1 MSDNHNEFVV
11 DLGTLKLSDD
21 QRKSINSAIQKTVAG
36 ELANLS
42 LTERFI
48 MIPGSPTSRLPG
60 WPHIYGI
67 TARLVD
73 EAFLNTLAV
82 SPEAG
87 NSAQK
92 AGLGEVGRST
102 TH

>member
-1 MSDNHNEFVV
+1 MSENHNEFVV

-21 QRKSINSAIQKTVAG
+21 QRKTINAAVQKAVAG

-48 MIPGSPTSRLPG
+48 MIPGSPSSRFPG

-67 TARLVD
+67 VARLVD
-73 EAFLNTLAV
+73 EAFLNKLEA
-82 SPEAG
+82 SPSLT
-87 NSAQK
+87 NS
-92 AGLGEVGRST
+92 
-102 TH
+102 

>member
-11 DLGTLKLSDD
+11 DLGTLKLSDE
-21 QRKSINSAIQKTVAG
+21 QRKSINAAIQKAVAG

-48 MIPGSPTSRLPG
+48 MIPGSPTSRFPG

-73 EAFLNTLAV
+73 EAFLNTLTA
-82 SPEAG
+82 SPDTG
-87 NSAQK
+87 K
-92 AGLGEVGRST
+92 AGLSGVGQST